1 VNEALLN
8 LSALSCERDQRVLF
22 QDLNLEIRPG
32 DAVELTGPNGSGKT
46 TLLRCLAGLSPGYQG
61 GIQIGDFIYLG
72 HASGLSG
79 LLSVRENQRWYASL
93 GGKKVGDED
102 LDAALSRVG
111 LAGYQ
116 DIACAQLSAGEK
128 RRVNLSRLL
137 FSDAAL
143 WLLDEPLTAL
153 DKEGVTLVREL
164 INAHC
169 QSRGAALYATHQS
182 LALDLA
188 QALDLGD
195 FSSGNRV
202 KASDSQA
209 LNPGNTGLNADV

>member
-1 VNEALLN
+1 MNEALLN

-22 QDLNLEIRPG
+22 QNLNLVILPG
-32 DAVELTGPNGSGKT
+32 DVVELTGPNGSGKT
-46 TLLRCLAGLSPGYQG
+46 TLLRCLAGLSPGYKG
-61 GIQIGDFIYLG
+61 EILIGDFLYLG

-93 GGKKVGDED
+93 GGEKISDED
-102 LDAALSRVG
+102 LDEALSRVG

-137 FSDAAL
+137 YCNAAL

-153 DKEGVTLVREL
+153 DKEGVALVHDL
-164 INAHC
+164 ISSHC
-169 QSRGAALYATHQS
+169 QKQGAALYATHQS
-182 LALDLA
+182 LALDTA
-188 QALDLGD
+188 HTVDLGE
-195 FSSGNRV
+195 FSASSGV
-202 KASDSQA
+202 KTSDRQVLNSQ
-209 LNPGNTGLNADV
+209 NNESPTDV